1 MPPPTPRGVGKE
13 EVNKAVQEALAAT
26 KEENIERNAQV
37 QSLITEVQNIIGQTR
52 EVGTQCRELTDK
64 VRRIEGNDTAERFG
78 LELAGA
84 LSRLERIEAGPGGA
98 GKVQADQLVLSEQAT
113 RRIAKLEQDIKKIE
127 LDVKKMEKLEG
138 NIGKLENVET
148 SLARVEQDIRKLE
161 KLEGNVG
168 KLETGA
174 GK

>member
-1 MPPPTPRGVGKE
+1 MALPNVKSPNPTPKGIGKE

-26 KEENIERNAQV
+26 HEENAERNAQV

-98 GKVQADQLVLSEQAT
+98 GKVQADQLVLSEQ
-113 RRIAKLEQDIKKIE
+113 KE
-127 LDVKKMEKLEG
+127 VKKTRGDAEKS
-138 NIGKLENVET
+138 GKD
-148 SLARVEQDIRKLE
+148 LAR
-161 KLEGNVG
+161 
-168 KLETGA
+168 
-174 GK
+174 